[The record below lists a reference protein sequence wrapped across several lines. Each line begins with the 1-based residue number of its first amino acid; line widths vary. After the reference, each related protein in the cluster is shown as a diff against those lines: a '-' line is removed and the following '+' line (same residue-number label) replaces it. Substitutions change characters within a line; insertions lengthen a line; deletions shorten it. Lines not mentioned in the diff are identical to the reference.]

1 MISFNASKKGPLEI
15 YERPL
20 AHIKYCAGIDA
31 GEGIGQEDSC
41 LTIYRRDTG
50 EQCLEYTSN
59 IQDPE
64 EFAYN
69 SIALLKYY
77 NDSFV
82 VPERN
87 GPGSNIVIILRNNYP
102 RNKIYRERVE
112 NRREFVRKEEYG
124 RLTSRTTRVPLIMH
138 YKSAVLKKYVTIR
151 SKSLYEQLLSFIRKN
166 GRMDHADDAKD
177 DRIFASALATCG
189 FIDVKV
195 LDTVKKEEKKTT
207 GITINEFVKGVR
219 RTTEN
224 QPDFVIGSDQNLP
237 TDFSFLI

>member
-1 MISFNASKKGPLEI
+1 MITFNAAKKGPLEI
-15 YERPL
+15 YENPL
-20 AHIKYCAGIDA
+20 AHIQYCAGIDA
-31 GEGIGQEDSC
+31 GEGIGQEDSV

-50 EQCLEYTSN
+50 CQVLEYTSN

-69 SIALLKYY
+69 NIVLLKHY
-77 NDSFV
+77 NNSFV

-87 GPGSNIVIILRNNYP
+87 GPGSNVVIVLRNHYP
-102 RNKIYRERVE
+102 RNRIYRERVE

-138 YKSAVLKKYVTIR
+138 FKSAVLKRYVTIR
-151 SKSLYEQLLSFIRKN
+151 SKTLYEQLLSFIRKN

-195 LDTVKKEEKKTT
+195 LDEAKKEEKKKT

-219 RTTEN
+219 RTTEK
-224 QPDFVIGSDQNLP
+224 QPDFVIGSDQNP
-237 TDFSFLI
+237 PNDFSFLI